1 MEIRE
6 GIKFPFP
13 YIAFG
18 TPCRSKLNM
27 KRLLLASSFALAAS
41 AAAAQPSVSP
51 ILAPLEL
58 EQLRESAN
66 VRVIDIRPP
75 ADYSKSH
82 IPGAV
87 SAPYAA
93 WRGPAHSPGQ
103 LPELTQLTKLVQSL
117 GVDETTHAVVVST
130 GETTTDFGAAARVYW
145 TLKYLGLERL
155 SVLNGGMQSWAAAN
169 LPQGHK
175 PAQIQPNQYEPVLNE
190 DILATRSDILDQ
202 IDNPKARLVDARPTA
217 FFEGKTKAPTAAVP
231 GTIRNAVNIEH
242 SVWFKP
248 GTNEVVS
255 AGEAKRIAAE
265 RFPEL
270 ADDTIAFCNTGHWAA
285 TDWFALS
292 ELAGLP
298 NVRMYPESL
307 AEWTNTAEALPM
319 DNTPSRSSQLL
330 EKLKN
335 VIN

>member
-1 MEIRE
+1 
-6 GIKFPFP
+6 
-13 YIAFG
+13 
-18 TPCRSKLNM
+18 M
-27 KRLLLASSFALAAS
+27 KRLLLATSLMLAAS
-41 AAAAQPSVSP
+41 AASSAAVSP
-51 ILAPLEL
+51 LLAPQEL
-58 EQLRESAN
+58 EALRETAEL
-66 VRVIDIRPP
+66 RVIDIRPQD
-75 ADYSKSH
+75 DYVKSH
-82 IPGAV
+82 IPGAL

-93 WRGPAHSPGQ
+93 WRGPAHNPGQ
-103 LPELTQLTKLVQSL
+103 LPELTELAKLVQSL
-117 GVDETTHAVVVST
+117 GIDESTHAVVVST

-155 SVLNGGMQSWAAAN
+155 SVLNGGMQSWAAAG
-169 LPQGHK
+169 LPQGQDITE
-175 PAQIQPNQYEPVLNE
+175 PTPSQYQPVLNE
-190 DILATRSDILDQ
+190 NILATQADILQQ
-202 IDNPKARLVDARPTA
+202 IDNPNARLVDARPTA
-217 FFEGKTKAPTAAVP
+217 FFEGKTKAPTASVP

-255 AGEAKRIAAE
+255 AEEARKIAAE

-270 ADDTIAFCNTGHWAA
+270 VDDTIAFCNTGHWAA

-298 NVRMYPESL
+298 NVRMYPQSL

-319 DNTPSRSSQLL
+319 DNTPSRGTQLL

>member
-1 MEIRE
+1 
-6 GIKFPFP
+6 
-13 YIAFG
+13 
-18 TPCRSKLNM
+18 M
-27 KRLLLASSFALAAS
+27 KRLLLATSLMLAAS
-41 AAAAQPSVSP
+41 AASSASVTP
-51 ILAPLEL
+51 LLAPLEL
-58 EQLRESAN
+58 EPLRDSAQ
-66 VRVIDIRPP
+66 VRVIDIRPQP
-75 ADYSKSH
+75 EYAKNH

-93 WRGPAHSPGQ
+93 WRGPAHNPGQ
-103 LPELTQLTKLVQSL
+103 LPELTQLAKLVQSL
-117 GVDETTHAVVVST
+117 GLDETTHAVVVST
-130 GETTTDFGAAARVYW
+130 GDTTTDFGAAARVYW

-155 SVLNGGMQSWAAAN
+155 SVLNGGMQSWTAAG
-169 LPQGHK
+169 LPVSQDVV
-175 PAQIQPNQYEPVLNE
+175 QPSPSNYKPVLNE
-190 DILATRSDILDQ
+190 AILATQTDIVRQ

-255 AGEAKRIAAE
+255 AEEARKIAAQ
-265 RFPEL
+265 RFPQL

-319 DNTPSRSSQLL
+319 DNTPSRGSQLL

>member
-1 MEIRE
+1 
-6 GIKFPFP
+6 
-13 YIAFG
+13 
-18 TPCRSKLNM
+18 M
-27 KRLLLASSFALAAS
+27 KRFFLASTLVLGSLAAP
-41 AAAAQPSVSP
+41 AFAGVSP
-51 ILAPLEL
+51 ILSPQEL
-58 EQLRESAN
+58 DSLRTAAH
-66 VRVIDIRPP
+66 VRVIDIRPE
-75 ADYSKSH
+75 ADYAKNH

-93 WRGPAHSPGQ
+93 WRGPAHNPGL
-103 LPELTQLTKLVQSL
+103 LPPLTELAKLVQKL
-117 GVDETTHAVVVST
+117 GLDENTHAVVVSS
-130 GETTTDFGAAARVYW
+130 GDTTTDFGAAARVYW
-145 TLKYLGLERL
+145 TLKYLGLPQL
-155 SVLNGGMQSWAAAN
+155 SVLNGGMQSWAAAG
-169 LPQGHK
+169 LGQTPER
-175 PAQIQPNQYEPVLNE
+175 PEIAASRYEPVLNE
-190 DILATRSDILDQ
+190 KIFATRNDVLQQ
-202 IDNPKARLVDARPTA
+202 IDNPRARLVDARPTA
-217 FFEGKTKAPTAAVP
+217 FFEGKTKAPTASTP

-255 AGEAKRIAAE
+255 AEEAKAIAAE

-307 AEWTNTAEALPM
+307 AEWTNTADALPM
-319 DNTPSRSSQLL
+319 ENTPGRGTQLL

-335 VIN
+335 VLN

>member
-1 MEIRE
+1 
-6 GIKFPFP
+6 
-13 YIAFG
+13 
-18 TPCRSKLNM
+18 M
-27 KRLLLASSFALAAS
+27 KRLLLATSLMLAAS
-41 AAAAQPSVSP
+41 AAAASPSVTP

-58 EQLRESAN
+58 EQLRDAPD

-75 ADYSKSH
+75 ADYAKNH
-82 IPGAV
+82 IPGAL
-87 SAPYAA
+87 SAPYAS

-103 LPELTQLTKLVQSL
+103 LPELTELAKLVANL
-117 GVDETTHAVVVST
+117 GLDETTHAVVVST

-145 TLKYLGLERL
+145 TMKYLGLERL
-155 SVLNGGMQSWAAAN
+155 SVLNGGMQSWAAAG
-169 LPQGHK
+169 LPQGQD
-175 PAQIQPNQYEPVLNE
+175 PADVTPTQYEPVPNE
-190 DILATRSDILDQ
+190 DILATRTDILEQ

-255 AGEAKRIAAE
+255 AEEAKAIAAE

-307 AEWTNTAEALPM
+307 AEWTNTADALPM